1 MGSVV
6 QVTDRLIIPIM
17 KLLIFIACVALAI
30 AAPKGL
36 RLGQDIVWEWCG
48 EGRPID
54 ITQLT
59 VEPYPVVV
67 ADGATITAAITI
79 EILEVVPV
87 GTQISVKIVK
97 EGLINMPLPC
107 LEIDGHH
114 LGSCDY
120 DGDYL
125 LTVAKDAL
133 CGDKYTP
140 GGYFPAGQEC
150 KLPLQPGTYGG
161 KDPIVLTLPALP
173 DIILPFTHG
182 KFHADLKALHEDG
195 SEIGCAI
202 FPQKLGKK
210 TKWSGRVSQ

>member
-1 MGSVV
+1 MGIV
-6 QVTDRLIIPIM
+6 QVTDELIIPIM
-17 KLLIFIACVALAI
+17 KFLIFVACVALAI

-97 EGLINMPLPC
+97 E
-107 LEIDGHH
+107 
-114 LGSCDY
+114 
-120 DGDYL
+120 
-125 LTVAKDAL
+125 AL

-161 KDPIVLTLPALP
+161 KDPIVVTLPTLP

-195 SEIGCAI
+195 SEIGCAKI
-202 FPQKLGKK
+202 HVELA
-210 TKWSGRVSQ
+210 